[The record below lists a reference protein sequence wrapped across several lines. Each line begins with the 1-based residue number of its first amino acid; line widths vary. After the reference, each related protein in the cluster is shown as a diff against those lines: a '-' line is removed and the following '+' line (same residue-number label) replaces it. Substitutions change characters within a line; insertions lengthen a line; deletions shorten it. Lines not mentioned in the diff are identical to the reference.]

1 MATDTSLRGRR
12 FQDTVP
18 DAGTPPTQPRW
29 WVEDPRDWRPASR
42 IVILCAV
49 SDAPP
54 NLHTSHAQTPT
65 HLQIAVSDGYQRQ
78 RIAASALRESGRSSH
93 CALDRKFASPLVRFH
108 RPKLVLQGHPPMPL
122 ELASLKINSLAAG
135 RETMRTHTHHMH
147 V

>member
-54 NLHTSHAQTPT
+54 NLHTSHVQ
-65 HLQIAVSDGYQRQ
+65 
-78 RIAASALRESGRSSH
+78 
-93 CALDRKFASPLVRFH
+93 
-108 RPKLVLQGHPPMPL
+108 
-122 ELASLKINSLAAG
+122 
-135 RETMRTHTHHMH
+135 THTHTYKLRSAMGIKGKGSLQVHFEKADAPATERSTENLR
-147 V
+147 VRL

>member
-49 SDAPP
+49 NDAPP

-78 RIAASALRESGRSSH
+78 RIAASELRESGRSSH
-93 CALDRKFASPLVRFH
+93 
-108 RPKLVLQGHPPMPL
+108 
-122 ELASLKINSLAAG
+122 
-135 RETMRTHTHHMH
+135 
-147 V
+147 